1 MNLDKYINSQ
11 TLKTGMFVIAVLL
24 VFLFVFK
31 LGVVHGHKKAIH
43 SQIYGHNSG
52 QMIYRGASFGHHR
65 RVFNK
70 DIYRE
75 FLLQKKLIKDETVLD
90 SKMDKESEAV
100 DLAQ

>member
-11 TLKTGMFVIAVLL
+11 TFKTGAFVIVVLL

-43 SQIYGHNSG
+43 SQRYDHNFG
-52 QMIYRGASFGHHR
+52 QIYRGTSFGHHR
-65 RVFNK
+65 WVFNK
-70 DIYRE
+70 DIYGE
-75 FLLQKKLIKDETVLD
+75 FLLQKKFIKDETVLD
-90 SKMDKESEAV
+90 SKTDEESEAV